1 MQVLI
6 TTQVFPPEIHPSAVM
21 VKELAEAMSGKGWD
35 VTVAAGYPHHPQGR
49 LYPGYARRWVQVEQH
64 DGFQVVRGWHLIS
77 SSPAL
82 VPRAMVMA
90 SQCAAFFQGAW
101 KSRRPDVVVSYGPP
115 LIGPL
120 TAAVIAR
127 SFRTRLLTVIYD
139 IYPDI
144 AVEAGHLRN
153 GALIRLAQ
161 KLEQNIYHSS
171 DRIVVLS
178 EGFRRTLVEEKE
190 VEPDKVAVIPVWLDS
205 QDIIPLEKDNP
216 WRQEM
221 NIPTEKFVVLYAGT
235 IGLIS
240 GAEVVLEAARLLE
253 PYRDILFLFVGEG
266 QIKDRLEVE
275 AQKMELPNVRFL
287 PFQPRERLS
296 EVQATAGVS
305 LVTLAPGRGK
315 TSVPSKVLGYM
326 AAARPV
332 IAAVDVDCDTA
343 DTVRKA
349 TCGLVAQPGNGQ
361 ELAHAILS
369 LYQNPGQREA
379 CGQAGRQ
386 YFLQHFDRRVVMAKY
401 LDLIERLAPH
411 R

>member
-1 MQVLI
+1 
-6 TTQVFPPEIHPSAVM
+6 
-21 VKELAEAMSGKGWD
+21 
-35 VTVAAGYPHHPQGR
+35 
-49 LYPGYARRWVQVEQH
+49 
-64 DGFQVVRGWHLIS
+64 
-77 SSPAL
+77 
-82 VPRAMVMA
+82 MA
-90 SQCAAFFQGAW
+90 SQCATFFQGTW

-120 TAAVIAR
+120 ISAIIAR
-127 SFRTRLLTVIYD
+127 SFRARLVTVIYD
-139 IYPDI
+139 LYPDI

-153 GALIRLAQ
+153 GPLIRLAR
-161 KLEQNIYHSS
+161 KMEQHIYHRS

-178 EGFRRTLVEEKE
+178 EGCRRTLVEEKG
-190 VEPDKVAVIPVWLDS
+190 VEPYKVAVVPVWLDG
-205 QDIIPLEKDNP
+205 QEIVPLERDNV
-216 WRQEM
+216 WRREM
-221 NIPTEKFVVLYAGT
+221 NIPPKKLVVLYAGT

-266 QIKDRLEVE
+266 QIKDRLEVQ
-275 AQKMELPNVRFL
+275 AQKMGLPNMRLL

-296 EVQATAGVS
+296 EMQATADVS

-349 TCGLVAQPGNGQ
+349 TCGLVVP
-361 ELAHAILS
+361 
-369 LYQNPGQREA
+369 PGQGHGLAEAVLYLYNNPDRRES
-379 CGQAGRQ
+379 CGRAGRR
-386 YFLQHFDRRVVMAKY
+386 YFLQNFDRRVVMEKY
-401 LDLIERLAPH
+401 LDLIERLAPQ